1 MVIVHP
7 PTLLADVYLPPI
19 AGAIETGDA
28 LFHGPRPLVR
38 KRQMLHIISASH

>member
-19 AGAIETGDA
+19 AAQSKPGTRFFMGQ
-28 LFHGPRPLVR
+28 GRW
-38 KRQMLHIISASH
+38 